1 MIQGDIRGLKER
13 TMQANQLRKQY
24 IGYLAEFD
32 EKEKSGK
39 IFQKDG
45 ALYEKSD
52 IDSEGRTRVIKLTYA
67 EWLLEQILIKQ
78 SF

>member
-1 MIQGDIRGLKER
+1 
-13 TMQANQLRKQY
+13 MQTNQLRKQY

-39 IFQKDG
+39 IIQRDG
-45 ALYEKSD
+45 AFYEKSD
-52 IDSEGRTRVIKLTYA
+52 IDSEGETRVINLTYA

-78 SF
+78 IEMKR